1 MAKKIERH
9 LLSIFTLTGLVLGLS
24 GCETRSFTNL
34 YPSTYE
40 PPLSREQLYIP
51 RSYSRDIFLSLP
63 AQYKLAAYSK
73 KLLCIKDR
81 EGQIK
86 SFGIGESEIIRYIHG
101 NRFIQ
106 RTQRLESSGYFVA
119 LKLPA
124 HPETKCYVRKN
135 AQLFDSAWFT
145 SWERYL
151 ATWQSRELE
160 IAKLN
165 NTSDSLINDLGDS
178 TATAA
183 LLDQENSRIDEEI
196 KRQNAQIALLIKEQE
211 SLKARLGESKSYSL
225 ISAPISFSLYSAF
238 VSSGTEFNPKLP
250 YDKKNDP
257 WLPEAEKHLVDISS
271 KSWGG
276 QLPRGSFLDP
286 ELAAK
291 LDQMAA
297 AWKNPQLAGPNLAGK
312 IQSLKDA
319 GMSNIVATSAVR
331 TPWGQATVASGTNP
345 KGSYVGSSHL
355 TGQGLDIVVPFTYT
369 SSNHAKLREVA
380 NSFGLALPVKN
391 DAVHITMAKPTSSQ
405 NSRAIAI
412 FSSYYKVAK
421 NLKEKQQTLIDGKKE
436 DISKLTEKAE
446 KINKDIKEKRDSL
459 RNKSS
464 LFERN
469 SAQTQSLLAENQLLT
484 EAVAD
489 KEEKER
495 QEQNSERGHDDDHGY
510 SEDDR
515 WGPDQDEYPDDDRSS
530 GQDQN
535 QDQNQDQDPGQSPQ
549 DDDRGYDD
557 DSDRGGDGLDLGPMG

>member
-1 MAKKIERH
+1 MAKTIERH

-51 RSYSRDIFLSLP
+51 SAYSRDIFLSLP
-63 AQYKLAAYSK
+63 TQYKLAAYSR
-73 KLLCIKDR
+73 KLLCIKDKKGR
-81 EGQIK
+81 TK
-86 SFGIGESEIIRYIHG
+86 SFGFGDTEVIRYLHG
-101 NRFIQ
+101 DRFTQ
-106 RTQRLESSGYFVA
+106 RTQKLEHSGNFVA

-135 AQLFDSAWFT
+135 AQLFDSSWFA

-160 IAKLN
+160 IARLN
-165 NTSDSLINDLGDS
+165 NVSDSLINDVGDS

-196 KRQNAQIALLIKEQE
+196 KIQNAQIDLLIKEQE
-211 SLKARLGESKSYSL
+211 SLKARLGESKSYTLTST
-225 ISAPISFSLYSAF
+225 PISFSLYSAF

-257 WLPEAEKHLVDISS
+257 WLPEAEKHLEDISP

-297 AWKNPQLAGPNLAGK
+297 AWKDPQLAGPDIAGK

-319 GMSNIVATSAVR
+319 GMPNIAANSAVR

-345 KGSYVGSSHL
+345 KGSYVGSTHL
-355 TGQGLDIVVPFTYT
+355 TGQGLDIAVPFPYT

-380 NSFGLALPVKN
+380 KSFGLALPVKN

-412 FSSYYKVAK
+412 FSGYYKVAK
-421 NLKEKQQTLIDGKKE
+421 NLKEKQQTLINGKKE

-446 KINKDIKEKRDSL
+446 KINKDIKGKRDSL
-459 RNKSS
+459 RDKSS

-469 SAQTQSLLAENQLLT
+469 SAQMQSLLAENQLLT
-484 EAVAD
+484 DAVAD

-495 QEQNSERGHDDDHGY
+495 QEQNGERGYDDDPGY
-510 SEDDR
+510 SDDDR
-515 WGPDQDEYPDDDRSS
+515 WDPDQDEYPDDDRSS
-530 GQDQN
+530 GQDQG
-535 QDQNQDQDPGQSPQ
+535 QDQDQDQGQSPQ

-557 DSDRGGDGLDLGPMG
+557 DRDRGGDGIDLGPMG